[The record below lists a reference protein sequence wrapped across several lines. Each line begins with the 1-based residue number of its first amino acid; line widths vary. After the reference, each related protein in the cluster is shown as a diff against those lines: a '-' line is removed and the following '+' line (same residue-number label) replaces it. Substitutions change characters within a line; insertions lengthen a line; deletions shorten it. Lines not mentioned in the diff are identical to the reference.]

1 MSTYFWNMKT
11 LRLFPLLL
19 AAGAAVNGFA
29 QLDPSSD
36 TRPALQDDQARQIQ
50 STASEDGGDYSQL
63 VIARYAVDYR
73 VFVQNDFEFQT
84 NADLSG
90 NAGEHSF
97 VWLPSV
103 GATANVKFNS
113 PFSIETTAALQ
124 AGLYAD
130 VSNLD
135 YWGVDAVAHLNY
147 EISPNWTAY
156 VGPEVY
162 NYQSLDGGG
171 ELSSGVAPTVGI
183 RHSHA
188 INARTTLFAGARYQ
202 HHFVSPSSS
211 ERDVWTGNVGVTR
224 QLCSKYFAQ
233 GFYEYRYSDFMNAGG
248 RQDWRNTAGAALIYV
263 PSKLLRVSTGVTF
276 SNNDS
281 TLSAAEFRA
290 LNIGLGA
297 TLTWQF

>member
-1 MSTYFWNMKT
+1 MSIYFLNMKT
-11 LRLFPLLL
+11 PFLCSLVL
-19 AAGAAVNGFA
+19 AAGATVNGFA
-29 QLDPSSD
+29 QLDPSND

-63 VIARYAVDYR
+63 VIARYVVDYR
-73 VFVQNDFEFQT
+73 VFVLNDFEFQT

-90 NAGEHSF
+90 DAGEHSF

-113 PFSIETTAALQ
+113 PFSIEATAALQ

-135 YWGVDAVAHLNY
+135 FWGVNVVAHLNY

-156 VGPEVY
+156 VGPEFY
-162 NYQSLDGGG
+162 DYQSLDGGG
-171 ELSSGVAPTVGI
+171 ELSCGVAPTVGI
-183 RHSHA
+183 RHSHS

-202 HHFVSPSSS
+202 HHFVSPSSA
-211 ERDVWTGNVGVTR
+211 ERDVWMGNIGVTR
-224 QLCSKYFAQ
+224 QLCSNYFAQ

-248 RQDWRNTAGAALIYV
+248 RQDWRNTVGAAVIYV
-263 PSKLLRVSTGVTF
+263 PSKRLRVSTGVTF

-281 TLSAAEFRA
+281 TLSVAEFRTV
-290 LNIGLGA
+290 NIGLGSA
-297 TLTWQF
+297 LTWQY